1 MQDGTKKEKNSR
13 QLQAEITEKKIWE
26 ESTKLIASRPI
37 SDIKIQDITNACN
50 ISKGAFY
57 HYFSSKEELF
67 AKITLEPG
75 RDITESIRFSSGT
88 LKRLRDFIIW
98 RLGEAEKNGLSY
110 TRNLQGFR
118 LADTYRKLRDEWFDH
133 QHYEYNLMMEIFTD
147 AVKNG
152 QLSSEF
158 PVNMIAQT
166 IVYLVNGA
174 IYNQC
179 FYDEELNLVSWGEQ
193 FCDFL
198 EQVMLKP
205 YLLT

>member
-26 ESTKLIASRPI
+26 ESIRLIASRPI
-37 SDIKIQDITNACN
+37 SDIKIQDITNACD

-75 RDITESIRFSSGT
+75 RDISESIRFSSGS

-98 RLGEAEKNGLSY
+98 RLGEAEENGLSY

-118 LADTYRKLRDEWFDH
+118 LVDTYRKLRDEWFDS

-147 AVKNG
+147 AVNNG
-152 QLSSEF
+152 QLSDEF
-158 PVNMIAQT
+158 PASMIAQT
-166 IVYLVNGA
+166 IVYLVHGA

-179 FYDEELNLVSWGEQ
+179 LYDEELNLVSWGEQ